1 MERSR
6 ILKRP
11 KPAQNELLAP
21 FASDGD
27 VPLKAIVCTE
37 ELDRR
42 PARPADYETEN
53 RALATLVQSLADS
66 PRTILQTLANTI
78 LEMLNADSAGMS
90 LLTRDEKRFE
100 LAAAAG
106 AWEPHLGRDTPRD
119 FGPCG
124 DVLDR
129 NAPLLF
135 KHWERRYPYLREATP
150 LAEEALLLPF
160 HVNGKAVGTIW
171 AISHDPRRKFDAED
185 LRQLTSFSR
194 FAAAAYQAFASL
206 DVVDQR
212 RAALNLMEDAVQ
224 SRHAMET
231 LNLNL
236 RESEERYRTLFDLG
250 PVAIYSCDAAG
261 VIRNFNHRAT
271 ELWGRTP
278 ACGDTD
284 ERFCGS
290 FKLFRSDGSFMP
302 HEQCPMAKVVSGR
315 TLEVSDEEVHI
326 ERPDGSRIT
335 VVVSIRPLKSA
346 RGEITGAINCFYDIT
361 ERKQAEQ
368 NLSEAARRFR
378 FLAESMPQKIFTA
391 KPNGELDYLN
401 QQWVE
406 YTGLVFEQIKEC
418 GWKTFI
424 HPEDLP
430 ENLRTWQHSIDSG
443 EPFRFEHR
451 FRRADG
457 NYRWHLSRAVA
468 MRDSNGNIRMW
479 IGSNTDIQDVRE
491 QEDRLRKIE
500 KMAAAGQL
508 ASSIAHEV
516 NNPLSSVTNS
526 LYLLENHANL
536 DESAR
541 FYVSIASTELA
552 RVSRIVKQSLSYYR
566 AGTVPGDVDLDAIVN
581 ESLNIFSEK
590 LKRTGIEL
598 KPKVDSGA
606 ALVGFPDEL
615 RQVVDNLLLNALE
628 AMPGGGRLS
637 ISVHESYDW
646 TRNDH
651 KHRKGV
657 RLTIADTGCG
667 IPKDILAQVFEPF
680 FTTKT
685 EKGTGLGLWI
695 LQGIISKHEGIMS
708 LRSSDVKGKSGTV
721 ISIFFPS
728 PTRASRTSKFSEAE
742 SAA

>member
-1 MERSR
+1 
-6 ILKRP
+6 
-11 KPAQNELLAP
+11 
-21 FASDGD
+21 
-27 VPLKAIVCTE
+27 
-37 ELDRR
+37 
-42 PARPADYETEN
+42 
-53 RALATLVQSLADS
+53 
-66 PRTILQTLANTI
+66 
-78 LEMLNADSAGMS
+78 
-90 LLTRDEKRFE
+90 
-100 LAAAAG
+100 
-106 AWEPHLGRDTPRD
+106 
-119 FGPCG
+119 
-124 DVLDR
+124 
-129 NAPLLF
+129 
-135 KHWERRYPYLREATP
+135 
-150 LAEEALLLPF
+150 
-160 HVNGKAVGTIW
+160 
-171 AISHDPRRKFDAED
+171 
-185 LRQLTSFSR
+185 
-194 FAAAAYQAFASL
+194 
-206 DVVDQR
+206 
-212 RAALNLMEDAVQ
+212 
-224 SRHAMET
+224 
-231 LNLNL
+231 
-236 RESEERYRTLFDLG
+236 
-250 PVAIYSCDAAG
+250 
-261 VIRNFNHRAT
+261 
-271 ELWGRTP
+271 
-278 ACGDTD
+278 
-284 ERFCGS
+284 
-290 FKLFRSDGSFMP
+290 
-302 HEQCPMAKVVSGR
+302 
-315 TLEVSDEEVHI
+315 VSDEEVHI

-335 VVVSIRPLKSA
+335 VVVSIRPLKSE

-728 PTRASRTSKFSEAE
+728 PTGASRTSKFSEAE

>member
-1 MERSR
+1 MSLPRRSSKKAQR
-6 ILKRP
+6 GAKTDLAQGRVAKRNHNP
-11 KPAQNELLAP
+11 KIAVQGDFPVVAIGASAGGLEAYTELFKALPPNTGMAFVVVQHLDPSHHSLLADIVSKTTTMP
-21 FASDGD
+21 VKEVTSG
-27 VPLKAIVCTE
+27 LKLNPNCAYVIPHNVLMAIEGGAFVLMPRSTE
-37 ELDRR
+37 PGRHLSVNFFMR
-42 PARPADYETEN
+42 
-53 RALATLVQSLADS
+53 SLAEDRKS
-66 PRTILQTLANTI
+66 RAI
-78 LEMLNADSAGMS
+78 GV
-90 LLTRDEKRFE
+90 
-100 LAAAAG
+100 
-106 AWEPHLGRDTPRD
+106 
-119 FGPCG
+119 
-124 DVLDR
+124 VLS
-129 NAPLLF
+129 
-135 KHWERRYPYLREATP
+135 
-150 LAEEALLLPF
+150 
-160 HVNGKAVGTIW
+160 GT
-171 AISHDPRRKFDAED
+171 
-185 LRQLTSFSR
+185 
-194 FAAAAYQAFASL
+194 
-206 DVVDQR
+206 
-212 RAALNLMEDAVQ
+212 
-224 SRHAMET
+224 
-231 LNLNL
+231 
-236 RESEERYRTLFDLG
+236 
-250 PVAIYSCDAAG
+250 
-261 VIRNFNHRAT
+261 RAT

-278 ACGDTD
+278 SCGDTN

-302 HEQCPMAKVVSGR
+302 HEQCPMAEVVSGR

-335 VVVSIRPLKSA
+335 VVVSIRPLKNE

-368 NLSEAARRFR
+368 DLREAARRFR

-391 KPNGELDYLN
+391 KPNGKLDYLN

-406 YTGLVFEQIKEC
+406 YTGLTFEQIKEC

-424 HPEDLP
+424 HSEDLP
-430 ENLRTWQHSIDSG
+430 ENLRIWQRSIDSG

-468 MRDSNGNIRMW
+468 MRDSNGNITMW

-491 QEDRLRKIE
+491 QEDHLRKIE

-508 ASSIAHEV
+508 ASSIAHEI

-526 LYLLENHANL
+526 LYLLEDHANL

-566 AGTVPGDVDLDAIVN
+566 VGTVPGDVDLDAIVN

-606 ALVGFPDEL
+606 ALVGFSDEL

-646 TRNDH
+646 TRHDH

-667 IPKDILAQVFEPF
+667 IPKDLLTQIFEPF

-695 LQGIISKHEGIMS
+695 LQGIISKHEGVMS
-708 LRSSDVKGKSGTV
+708 LRSSDVKGKNGTI

-728 PTRASRTSKFSEAE
+728 PTRASRTSKLSEAE